1 MLTTQ
6 FARVACDGSFDALS
20 GLAHLLHVRDVRY
33 EQQRGTQQGTNHEA
47 DHGGV
52 FFQIVTRGVCVI
64 DLIELRRSVR
74 LEAGDVA
81 IFPHGNRYVVR
92 VQFALAD
99 GPCDEVETQL
109 IGGRFALEQPR
120 ENFVLAALPD
130 IIVVRAGEHD
140 DAVRM
145 HRLISAIGDELDDG
159 RAGGR
164 AIANDLASA
173 LVMMIVRIHVN
184 REHLAQGLLRM
195 LGHRQAARAVEA
207 MLNSPS
213 RAWTLDELASQA
225 SASRASLVRM
235 FQKTVRMAP
244 LEFLAE
250 LRLGLA
256 RRKLSA
262 TDLPLAQIAAEIGY
276 GSESSFSRAFQ
287 RRFGVRPAGLRTS
300 GG

>member
-6 FARVACDGSFDALS
+6 FARVTCDGSFDALS
-20 GLAHLLHVRDVRY
+20 GLAHLLHVRDVQY
-33 EQQRGTQQGTNHEA
+33 EQQCGAQQGTNHEA

-52 FFQIVTRGVCVI
+52 QFQIVTRGVCVI

-74 LEAGDVA
+74 L
-81 IFPHGNRYVVR
+81 
-92 VQFALAD
+92 Q
-99 GPCDEVETQL
+99 
-109 IGGRFALEQPR
+109 FALEQPR
-120 ENFVLAALPD
+120 ENCVLAALPD
-130 IIVVRAGEHD
+130 VIVVRAAEHD

-145 HRLISAIGDELDDG
+145 HRLISAIGDELDGG

>member
-1 MLTTQ
+1 MLTTA
-6 FARVACDGSFDALS
+6 FAGVTCDGSFDALS

-33 EQQRGTQQGTNHEA
+33 EQQRGMQQGINHEV

-52 FFQIVTRGVCVI
+52 LFQIVTHGECVI

-81 IFPHGNRYVVR
+81 VFPHGDHYVVR
-92 VQFALAD
+92 GLAD
-99 GPCDEVETQL
+99 EPCEVESQL

-120 ENFVLAALPD
+120 QNFVLAALPD
-130 IIVVRAGEHD
+130 IIVVRAAEHD
-140 DAVRM
+140 DAVRL
-145 HRLISAIGDELDDG
+145 HRLISAIGDELDGG

-184 REHLAQGLLRM
+184 REHFAQGLLCM
-195 LGHRQAARAVEA
+195 LGHRRAARAVEA

-225 SASRASLVRM
+225 GASRASLVRM
-235 FQKTVRMAP
+235 FQKTVCMAP

-256 RRKLSA
+256 RQKLSA

-287 RRFGVRPAGLRTS
+287 RRFGIRPAGLRM
-300 GG
+300 GGG